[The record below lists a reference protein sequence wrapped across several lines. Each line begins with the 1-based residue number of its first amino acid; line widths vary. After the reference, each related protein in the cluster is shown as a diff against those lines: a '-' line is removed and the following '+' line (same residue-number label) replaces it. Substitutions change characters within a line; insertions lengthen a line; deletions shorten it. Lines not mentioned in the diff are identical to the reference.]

1 MYHKYGHLVLRRCRS
16 ILRDEAEA
24 QDALHDVFVRAL
36 RYRQSLDRAD
46 SRLRWLYR
54 AAERC
59 CFDKLRRRRREV
71 SVMPEDLTRVA
82 QDGLADSAS
91 EAKEVVL
98 ALLGRF
104 EPKVQQVA
112 ILYYLDELPQEEI
125 ASQLGWSRR
134 TVGKKLTLLRRRA
147 KILAE
152 TLIAQPAGGD
162 A

>member
-16 ILRDEAEA
+16 ILRDETEA

-36 RYRQSLDRAD
+36 RYRKSLERAD
-46 SRLRWLYR
+46 SSLRWLYR

-59 CFDKLRRRRREV
+59 CFDRLRRRRREV
-71 SVMPEDLTRVA
+71 SVMPDDLTKVA
-82 QDGLADSAS
+82 QEGLADSAS

-104 EPKVQQVA
+104 DPKVQQVA

-134 TVGKKLTLLRRRA
+134 TVGKKLNLLRRRA

-152 TLIAQPAGGD
+152 TLVAQPAGGD